1 VIVEVKLFAAARQLA
16 GREVLRVE
24 LAEGATVGEL
34 RRAILEKCPSLSP
47 LMRSSMIALNHD
59 YAADNIPI
67 PVAAEV
73 ALIPPVSG
81 G

>member
-16 GREVLRVE
+16 GAEVLHVE

-34 RRAILEKCPSLSP
+34 RQAILEKCPSLSP
-47 LMRSSMIALNHD
+47 LMASSMIAVEQD
-59 YAADNIPI
+59 YARNESKLPRD
-67 PVAAEV
+67 AEI